1 MLIKVSIPSMLRDC
15 CSGKVQFELDAPS
28 LGEAVELLLNT
39 YPKLRVHLYKETGE
53 LREHVLLFYNDE
65 NIAWLESLD
74 LPLQKGDKLTV
85 MQAVSGG

>member
-15 CSGKVQFELDAPS
+15 CSGKVQFELDANT
-28 LGEAVELLLNT
+28 LGEAVSLLLDT
-39 YPKLRVHLYKETGE
+39 YPLLRVHLYKETGE

-65 NIAWLESLD
+65 NIAWLTSLD
-74 LPLQKGDKLTV
+74 LPLQPGDKLTV